1 MQTEFTFQRTVTD
14 PLRKKPVRSNLDRL
28 VGTPNGAIAKHPLVD
43 MVAGLARLCYRH
55 PLFIIGS
62 LWPLVLLT
70 PHFPGVPRPSIG
82 GLPWRQE
89 LGLSLLL
96 TVALGLLIKLRQS
109 EKIVRIDRGTIPVF
123 LTFGLFASWIL
134 FSAAWASNAYAAI
147 HLAMQWSIYLVF
159 FFLMNCILKN
169 PRLMRTSFIALA
181 GVIWVLA
188 IACAIESWFGAPLT
202 DGNLR
207 NDLKPILRGS
217 GGFGEIMAMAA
228 ILFAALSLHANRRG
242 RALVFGVT
250 AMMGWLATL
259 QSVERA
265 PFIGAT
271 AGFCLLIAGAAIAK
285 PAGRRPWG
293 RLGLMV
299 GTLGLILF
307 LQSLPLLN
315 AQPNTAATSTVG
327 RFTRDL
333 SADVSTRARFLFWSV
348 GLEMARAHPLL
359 GVGGNNYEVAYA
371 TARAQF
377 SARHPNSSL
386 VAMNEHLLTVYAH
399 NEYVQLIAEL
409 GSIGFLLFVLLSLSL
424 VAALWRALKH
434 RSQILPALGAGGA
447 MLAFAVS
454 SFASGSSFRYFGGG
468 LVFFFAA
475 AILTRIAIDTQSA
488 SPGKPTKAVHL
499 GSTLRQIM
507 PLSLC
512 VLMLLTTCLLSAQGA
527 GTVLHGLA
535 QVSSE
540 QAKAENYYR
549 SSLGVYPASP
559 ATHFGYG
566 TWLYNNRRGAE
577 AVPHLLY
584 AVENGF
590 NSSICYAYLAGA
602 ADSAGDFALAERTLA
617 TAVKVYP
624 ASVFLL
630 VRHAAA
636 LAHNGRDTESKE
648 VLSRALSL
656 DPRAARGWQQLIDND
671 IDAAYLAA
679 KQDLNIA
686 LPGELYPDA
695 AVFEVLQ
702 ENEQRFPGATL
713 TGWRARM
720 RTQQSS
726 ELKTPVQHLSEGVKK

>member
-1 MQTEFTFQRTVTD
+1 MQTEFTLQRTIAD
-14 PLRKKPVRSNLDRL
+14 ASRKKPVRSNPDSLE
-28 VGTPNGAIAKHPLVD
+28 GTRDGASAKHPLLD
-43 MVAGLARLCYRH
+43 MVAGLARLCYRN
-55 PLFIIGS
+55 PLFIIGAV
-62 LWPLVLLT
+62 WPVVLLS
-70 PHFPGVPRPSIG
+70 PHLPGIPRPSIG

-89 LGLSLLL
+89 LGLSVLL
-96 TVALGLLIKLRQS
+96 TVALGLLIKRGQS
-109 EKIVRIDRGTIPVF
+109 EKIARIDRDTLPVVF
-123 LTFGLFASWIL
+123 TLGAFACWTLS
-134 FSAAWASNAYAAI
+134 SAAWAANTYAAI
-147 HLAMQWSIYLVF
+147 HLGLQWSTYLVF
-159 FFLMNCILKN
+159 FFLMSSILRN
-169 PRLMRTSFIALA
+169 PRLMRSSFVTFA

-188 IACAIESWFGAPLT
+188 IACAIESWFGATLT

-228 ILFAALSLHANRRG
+228 ILFAALSLHANRGR
-242 RALVFGVT
+242 RALVFGAT

-259 QSVERA
+259 QSLERA
-265 PFIGAT
+265 PLIGAT
-271 AGFCLLIAGAAIAK
+271 AGFCLLIVGAVIAK

-293 RLGLMV
+293 RLSLMV
-299 GTLGLILF
+299 GALGLILF
-307 LQSLPLLN
+307 FQSMPLSN
-315 AQPNTAATSTVG
+315 AQPDTAATSTVS
-327 RFTRDL
+327 RFTRNL
-333 SADVSTRARFLFWSV
+333 SADVSTRARFLFWGV
-348 GLEMARAHPLL
+348 GLEMVRAHPLL
-359 GVGGNNYEVAYA
+359 GVGGNNYEAAYA

-386 VAMNEHLLTVYAH
+386 VAQNEHLLTVYAH
-399 NEYVQLIAEL
+399 NEYVQLFAEL
-409 GSIGFLLFVLLSLSL
+409 GALGFLLFVLFSLLL
-424 VAALWRALKH
+424 VAALWRALKQ

-454 SFASGSSFRYFGGG
+454 SGASGSSFRYFGGG

-475 AILTRIAIDTQSA
+475 AILTRTG
-488 SPGKPTKAVHL
+488 PGAQTSSSDKPKNPVHL
-499 GSTLRQIM
+499 GGALQQVI

-512 VLMLLTTCLLSAQGA
+512 ALMLLITCVLSAQGA

-535 QVSSE
+535 QVSAE
-540 QAKAENYYR
+540 PAKAEGYYQ
-549 SSLGVYPASP
+549 SSLRVYPASP

-566 TWLYNNRRGAE
+566 IWLYNNRRGAE
-577 AVPHLLY
+577 AVPHLRY

-602 ADSAGDFALAERTLA
+602 ADSAGDLALAERTLA
-617 TAVKVYP
+617 TAVRVYP

-636 LAHNGRDTESKE
+636 LARNGRGAESKE
-648 VLSRALSL
+648 VFSRALLL

-679 KQDLNIA
+679 KHDLNIA
-686 LPGELYPDA
+686 LPGELYPEA

-702 ENEQRFPGATL
+702 ENEQRFPGSAH

-720 RTQQSS
+720 RAQQS
-726 ELKTPVQHLSEGVKK
+726 K